1 MKKGA
6 TMVETIRPVI
16 LPYNKGFKEV
26 FRRKISVMIT
36 ITIVW

>member
-16 LPYNKGFKEV
+16 LPSNIGFKDV